1 MLLDQKR
8 KSTLLL
14 ASQGLMLIALLWP
27 GVTLNG
33 EEIRP
38 KFNNVSRRELP
49 RPGYSCYARGQIEFQ
64 LMQQRS
70 LVPSEPLTWARTHGK
85 RGLQARFK
93 SSRFEDDAQSHW
105 NVTDLLVTVTRHQKT
120 SWETYVILFPSSHSN
135 WSLYYCT
142 LYIIRHPFTIP
153 CATLALSVLHTDVYR
168 ITA

>member
-27 GVTLNG
+27 GVTLSG

-93 SSRFEDDAQSHW
+93 SSRFEDVAQSHW
-105 NVTDLLVTVTRHQKT
+105 NATDLLVTSHKT
-120 SWETYVILFPSSHSN
+120 SKDVVKN
-135 WSLYYCT
+135 
-142 LYIIRHPFTIP
+142 LYISSYFLQVTQTDLYITVPSTSFDIP
-153 CATLALSVLHTDVYR
+153 LQFLVQL
-168 ITA
+168 